1 MAKQSGLGD
10 RLWVGGYNLSGDIGT
25 IRQVSGGPA
34 AMDVTDITQ
43 SGFGRIG
50 GKRTGM
56 IGFTSWFDKAAGAAH
71 PVLSALP
78 RTDTL
83 MSYGRGAAIG
93 SAMAS
98 MVALQ
103 IGYDG
108 TRAAD
113 GQFTLAV
120 DGQSDGYG
128 LEWGQQLTAGDRTDT
143 TGTNGASLDGSA
155 SSANGAQ
162 FYTHLSALTGTN
174 VILTIQDSADNSSW
188 SNLSGAAFTSMTAI
202 GWQRIAVTGT
212 VRRYLR
218 VVSSGTFS
226 SATFVVN
233 AIRNA
238 TAVTF

>member
-83 MSYGRGAAIG
+83 MSYGRGATIG

-98 MVALQ
+98 MVSLQ

-108 TRAAD
+108 TRATD
-113 GQFTLAV
+113 GTFTLAV

-143 TGTNGASLDGSA
+143 TGTNGASLDGTA

-162 FYTHLSALTGTN
+162 FYAHLSALTGTN
-174 VILTIQDSADNSSW
+174 VVLTIQDSADNAAW
-188 SNLSGAAFTSMTAI
+188 ANLSGAAFTSMTAI

-218 VVSSGTFS
+218 VVSSGTFT

-238 TAVTF
+238 TAVVF

>member
-10 RLWVGGYNLSGDIGT
+10 RLWVGGYNLSGNIGT

-43 SGFGRIG
+43 SGYGRIG
-50 GKRTGM
+50 GKRTGL

-83 MSYGRGAAIG
+83 MSYGRGALIG

-98 MVALQ
+98 MVALE

-108 TRAAD
+108 TRATD
-113 GQFTLAV
+113 GTFTLAV

-143 TGTNGASLDGSA
+143 TGTNGASLDGTA

-162 FYTHLSALTGTN
+162 FYAHLSALTGTN
-174 VILTIQDSADNSSW
+174 VVLTIQDSADNSAW
-188 SNLSGAAFTSMTAI
+188 ANLSGAAFTSMTAI

-218 VVSSGTFS
+218 VVSSGTFT